1 MSLPVKTLAV
11 IGAVAVLG
19 TAVAFWTPLS
29 SYVRT
34 AGGQLGDAAR
44 DAVPTAFEI
53 ERISTLIGDLD
64 QVIAEQQARL
74 VAQQLDLEYLDGE
87 VQRCREQTGHLTAEV
102 VEARR
107 LLGMQ
112 QASYRIGERDYDAA
126 AVEREAIAKAER
138 LQRIRDIAEAKD
150 STAQTLRQA
159 LASAAAQ
166 LEQARQQRES
176 YRLRLSELQAK
187 AETVA
192 IRQELVVSLD
202 RLPGAIDG
210 GAFQEVE
217 TAFAR
222 IEKDLAVQDRL
233 LDEQF
238 RAAPAAEA
246 ISFTARPTQ
255 DVLQVLDRAL
265 GAPAVATEAVPTVLV
280 KGR

>member
-1 MSLPVKTLAV
+1 MSLSLKFLALV
-11 IGAVAVLG
+11 GGVAVLG
-19 TAVAFWTPLS
+19 IAVVAWSPLS

-44 DAVPTAFEI
+44 EAVPTTFEI

-64 QVIAEQQARL
+64 QVIAEQQAKL
-74 VAQQLDLEYLDGE
+74 VAQQLDLEYLDSE
-87 VQRCREQTGHLTAEV
+87 VLRCREQTGHLTAEV
-102 VEARR
+102 QEARR

-112 QASYRIGERDYDAA
+112 QASYRIGTREYDAA
-126 AVEREAIAKAER
+126 AVEREALAKAER
-138 LQRIRDIAEAKD
+138 LQRLRDIAQAKG
-150 STAQTLRQA
+150 STAETLRQA
-159 LASAAAQ
+159 LASATAQ
-166 LEQARQQRES
+166 LDTARSQREN
-176 YRLRLSELQAK
+176 YRLRLTELQAK

-192 IRQELVVSLD
+192 IRQELAVSLD
-202 RLPGAIDG
+202 QLPGAIDG

-222 IEKDLAVQDRL
+222 IEKDLAVQDRM

-246 ISFTARPTQ
+246 ISFTARPAQ

-265 GAPAVATEAVPTVLV
+265 GAPEVDTEAGPTLLV
-280 KGR
+280 QAP